1 MIHKTDIRQLM
12 IYGLC
17 YVIAI
22 FGLYIGSKIV
32 FMFIALAV
40 TDFGLDSSSN
50 AWIWVIPLLI
60 YLVVILYLVF
70 SFLLKKKHGKFS
82 TNVYMAPILMSV
94 ISTIV
99 LFFSSK
105 YKDCVTTEAF
115 MPCSVGAIAQLML
128 IFSFLSLAAAIARRE
143 SKQSTI

>member
-1 MIHKTDIRQLM
+1 MINRTDIKQLM
-12 IYGLC
+12 IHGLC
-17 YVIAI
+17 YAIAI

-32 FMFIALAV
+32 FMFIALAF

-50 AWIWVIPLLI
+50 AWIWVTPLLI

-70 SFLLKKKHGKFS
+70 SFLLKKKHGQFS
-82 TNVYMAPILMSV
+82 TIVYMAPILMSA
-94 ISTIV
+94 ISSTI

-115 MPCSVGAIAQLML
+115 MPCSVGAIARLML
-128 IFSFLSLAAAIARRE
+128 IFSFLSLAAAIVSRRRN
-143 SKQSTI
+143 IA